1 MTDLPTRVS
10 KQVADFLAK
19 QPAMARLIFALDATG
34 SREQTWDQACHLQGQ
49 MFAEAGKLGMLQIQ
63 LVYFRGLDEC
73 RASHWTGN
81 ASELARIMTGIRCR
95 WGETQI
101 GKILAHIR
109 KENISQKVSAAIFV
123 GDCVEEGA
131 PPPQPRNAAPKLYDA
146 SAALGVPLFMFQEGA
161 DPEVEKVYREM
172 ARLTNGAYCRFE
184 PGAEAK
190 LAELLRAVAAFA
202 TGGLTALADQRTDAA
217 RLLLGQMKK
226 K

>member
-1 MTDLPTRVS
+1 MTDLPSRVS
-10 KQVADFLAK
+10 KQVSDFLAK
-19 QPAMARLIFALDATG
+19 QPPMPRLVFALDATM

-49 MFAEAGKLGMLQIQ
+49 MFAEAGKLGTLQIQ

-73 RASHWTGN
+73 RASHWTNN
-81 ASELARIMTGIRCR
+81 AHELARTMTGIGCE
-95 WGETQI
+95 GGYTQI

-109 KENISQKVSAAIFV
+109 KENAAQKINAAIFC
-123 GDCVEEGA
+123 GDAMEEIPG
-131 PPPQPRNAAPKLYDA
+131 NLYDTA
-146 SAALGVPLFMFQEGA
+146 RGLGVPLFMFQEG
-161 DPEVEKVYREM
+161 DIPIVETTYREM

-202 TGGLTALADQRTDAA
+202 VGGVTALADQRSDAA
-217 RLLLGQMKK
+217 RLLLTQMKK

>member
-19 QPAMARLIFALDATG
+19 QPSMARLVFALDATM
-34 SREQTWDQACHLQGQ
+34 SREQTWDQAYHLQGQ
-49 MFAEAGKLGMLQIQ
+49 MFTEAGKLGTLQIQ

-73 RASHWTGN
+73 RASHWTSN
-81 ASELARIMTGIRCR
+81 AHELARTMTGIRCQA
-95 WGETQI
+95 GETQI

-109 KENISQKVSAAIFV
+109 KENISQKVNAGIFV
-123 GDCVEEGA
+123 GDAMEEI
-131 PPPQPRNAAPKLYDA
+131 PSNLYDA
-146 SAALGVPLFMFQEGA
+146 AAALGVPLFMFQEG
-161 DPEVEKVYREM
+161 DSSIVETTYREM

-202 TGGLTALADQRTDAA
+202 TGGLAALADQRTDAA
-217 RLLLGQMKK
+217 KLLLGQMKK
-226 K
+226 

>member
-19 QPAMARLIFALDATG
+19 QPASMARLIFALDATM
-34 SREQTWDQACHLQGQ
+34 SREQMWDQACHLQAQ
-49 MFAEAGKLGMLQIQ
+49 MFTEAGKLGMLQVQ
-63 LVYFRGLDEC
+63 LVYYRGLDEC
-73 RASHWTGN
+73 RTSHWTSN
-81 ASELARIMTGIRCR
+81 AHELARTMTGIQCR
-95 WGETQI
+95 AGETQI

-109 KENISQKVSAAIFV
+109 KENISQKINAAIFV
-123 GDCVEEGA
+123 GDAMEEDPGSLSDV
-131 PPPQPRNAAPKLYDA
+131 AAT
-146 SAALGVPLFMFQEGA
+146 LGVPLFMFQEG
-161 DPEVEKVYREM
+161 DIPIVEKTFREM

-190 LAELLRAVAAFA
+190 LAELLKAVAAFA

-226 K
+226 